1 MNQEIAAHLREMEAL
16 LKAILSNEN
25 TDYDAY
31 DNATLAYY
39 ELKGLKDA
47 LQKETQSIW
56 AIFRRIY
63 LLRTEWTQGV

>member
-1 MNQEIAAHLREMEAL
+1 MNQEISAHIREMEVL

-47 LQKETQSIW
+47 LQKESQS
-56 AIFRRIY
+56 
-63 LLRTEWTQGV
+63 V